1 MTYEVKKINVGS
13 LTKIVPIIFG
23 IVGIVIGLFTFFLFP
38 TEVAQ
43 GLAFGTRL
51 LSWLIFVVLY
61 TIIMYVGL
69 VVISLLYNWVSGK
82 TGGIVVAMEEKQS

>member
-23 IVGIVIGLFTFFLFP
+23 IVGVVIGLFTFFLFP

-82 TGGIVVAMEEKQS
+82 TGGVVIALEEKQS

>member
-51 LSWLIFVVLY
+51 LSWLIFIVLY
-61 TIIMYVGL
+61 TLIMYVGI
-69 VVISLLYNWVSGK
+69 VVISLLYNWVCGMM
-82 TGGIVVAMEEKQS
+82 GGVVLSLDEKQS

>member
-23 IVGIVIGLFTFFLFP
+23 IVGVVIGLFTFFFFP

-61 TIIMYVGL
+61 TLIMYVGL

-82 TGGIVVAMEEKQS
+82 TGGVVVALEEKQS

>member
-13 LTKIVPIIFG
+13 LTKIVPIVFG
-23 IVGIVIGLFTFFLFP
+23 IVGVVIGLFTFFLFP

-61 TIIMYVGL
+61 TLIMYVGI
-69 VVISLLYNWVSGK
+69 VVISLLYNWISGMM
-82 TGGIVVAMEEKQS
+82 GGVVLALEEKQS